1 MDLAVRVGAIAMA
14 FGLTIF
20 VHEAGHFIAAR
31 LSRMTVHEFSIGFG
45 RPLLFWF
52 RRGGT
57 QYSFRFWPFLS
68 YVRIA
73 GMEPGEDEP
82 NGFYRKSRGRQAF
95 VLGMGS
101 TMNFLLAVAIFVF
114 IGAVLGRPVERTS
127 VVERVLRGTPA
138 ESVGLQ
144 AGDRLIGID
153 GDTDLSLEAIQKQI
167 MASPGVPLSLEID
180 REGERLSVPVTPR
193 RETIQELDDNDR
205 VVERVVGRVGIVF
218 HQRMERL
225 GIGASIVEGFR
236 DTFLMIYLLTSH
248 IFDLVQRWQAPALI
262 GPVGVVQTMYNEAK
276 VSWAAF
282 LFVFAAVTVSIGFLN
297 LLPVPPLDG
306 SRLLIV
312 GLEAIRRKPFDKR
325 KEMWLH
331 LVGYALIL
339 TLFFVLTYKDIL
351 RGIGLR
357 GQ

>member
-1 MDLAVRVGAIAMA
+1 MDLAVHIGAIAMA

-45 RPLLFWF
+45 RPLLFWI

-73 GMEPGEDEP
+73 GMEPGEDDP
-82 NGFYRKSRGRQAF
+82 NGFYRKSRAKQAL

-114 IGAVLGRPVERTS
+114 IGAVLGRPVASTS
-127 VVERVLRGTPA
+127 TVERVLRGTPA

-144 AGDRLIGID
+144 PGDRLIGLD
-153 GDTDLSLEAIQKQI
+153 GDTGLSLAEIQKKI
-167 MASPGVPLSLEID
+167 MESPDEPLSLDID
-180 REGERLSVPVTPR
+180 RDGALLSVPVTPR
-193 RETIQELDDNDR
+193 RETIQVLDEDDR
-205 VVERVVGRVGIVF
+205 VVDKVVGRVGIVF
-218 HQRMERL
+218 RQRVERL
-225 GIGASIVEGFR
+225 GIGASIVDGFR
-236 DTFLMIYLLTSH
+236 NTFLMIYLLTSH
-248 IFDLVQRWQAPALI
+248 LFELVQRWQAPALI
-262 GPVGVVQTMYNEAK
+262 GPVGVVQTMYNEAR
-276 VSWAAF
+276 VSWSAF
-282 LFVFAAVTVSIGFLN
+282 LFTFAAVTVSIGFLN

-339 TLFFVLTYKDIL
+339 ALFFVLTYKDIL